1 MHKKSEVNWT
11 NIKGGCQLYTKA
23 APPEF
28 WSDLTLNVFFFF
40 FSIPQLDPVTNEII
54 ETNEQVVINPR
65 QGEHHPVIVR
75 PAADWEICQ
84 PSSQSPHNQ
93 QIS

>member
-1 MHKKSEVNWT
+1 MF
-11 NIKGGCQLYTKA
+11 LTKTY
-23 APPEF
+23 F
-28 WSDLTLNVFFFF
+28 LFDC
-40 FSIPQLDPVTNEII
+40 SIPQLDPVTHEII
-54 ETNEQVVINPR
+54 ETNEQVIINSR
-65 QGEHHPVIVR
+65 QSEHHNHPVIVR